1 MNNTTNGDSMTRF
14 TDLNLQP
21 EIQKALDELGFTNPT
36 EIQAQAIPVLKNRRT
51 DFHGQAQTGT
61 GKTIAFGIPLI
72 EQVEGAGNFPQALI
86 VAPTRELVVQIVE
99 SLRSISKYCTIS
111 IEPIYGGVSII
122 QQEKALKRGVHIVVG
137 TPGRLL
143 DHLRRG
149 MLKLHKLSML
159 VLDEADVMLDMGFK
173 PDIDAL
179 LKCIPDNRNIW
190 LFSATVK
197 PGIDEIKKL
206 HMKDPVVVRIAP
218 KQVTTKNTK
227 QYYAIVPQRDRLAA
241 LSRFI
246 DCAPHF
252 YGIIF
257 TPTKVLAD
265 QVSKTLAKKGYSADA
280 LHGDMSQTLRNK
292 VIKKFKDKKINLLV
306 ATDVAARGIDVVGL
320 THVINYAMPRE
331 QENYV
336 HRIGRTGR
344 AGNEGTAITFIAHSE
359 LNRLKRLAKKFK
371 ADILPLAVPTVDD
384 LIDKRVDKTAEQI
397 KTVCSDAS
405 SVSPGIVSKLRP
417 LLDTYSK
424 DELVNGMLHMLSSS
438 LGLSTEQATLTGVS
452 AADDSL
458 QELMLNVGTIDGI
471 CKDDVLKF
479 LVDSKKLERKDIKK
493 LRVIRKRSF
502 FTIPSDRADY
512 LAMVLH
518 SKTLRGRKVQVRFVA

>member
-1 MNNTTNGDSMTRF
+1 MIRF

-36 EIQAQAIPVLKNRRT
+36 EIQVQAIPVLKDNHT

-72 EQVEGAGNFPQALI
+72 EQIEGPSNFPQAL
-86 VAPTRELVVQIVE
+86 VVVPTRELVVQIVE
-99 SLRSISKYCTIS
+99 SLQSISKYRNVS

-122 QQEKALKRGVHIVVG
+122 QQEKALRKGVHIIVG

-149 MLKLHKLSML
+149 MLKLHKLKIF
-159 VLDEADVMLDMGFK
+159 VLDEADIMLDMGFK

-179 LKCIPDNRNIW
+179 LKCIPASRNIW

-197 PGIDEIKKL
+197 PGIDDIKKL
-206 HMKDPVVVRIAP
+206 HMKDPVVARITP

-227 QYYAIVPQRDRLAA
+227 QYYVIIPQKDRLTA

-246 DCAPHF
+246 DCAPDF

-257 TPTKVLAD
+257 MPTKVLAD
-265 QVSKTLAKKGYSADA
+265 QVSKTLSKKGYAADA
-280 LHGDMSQTLRNK
+280 LHGNMSQALRNK
-292 VIKKFKDKKINLLV
+292 VIKKFKDKKITLLV

-331 QENYV
+331 QESYV

-344 AGNEGTAITFIAHSE
+344 AGSEGSAITFIAHSE
-359 LNRLKRLAKKFK
+359 LNRLKRLAYKFK
-371 ADILPLAVPTVDD
+371 ADIVPLEVPTVGD

-405 SVSPGIVSKLRP
+405 SVSPSIVSRLRP

-438 LGLSTEQATLTGVS
+438 LGLSNEQETVKGVS
-452 AADDSL
+452 TVDDSL

-471 CKDDVLKF
+471 SQDDVLKF
-479 LVDSKKLERKDIKK
+479 LVNSKKLERKDIKK

-512 LAMVLH
+512 LAMALH
-518 SKTLRGRKVQVRFVA
+518 SKTLRGRKVQVRFVP

>member
-1 MNNTTNGDSMTRF
+1 MTKF

-21 EIQKALDELGFTNPT
+21 EIQKALDELGFTHPT
-36 EIQAQAIPVLKNRRT
+36 DIQAQAIPALKDKQS

-61 GKTIAFGIPLI
+61 GKTIAFGIPLL
-72 EQVEGAGNFPQALI
+72 EQIEGASNFPQALI
-86 VAPTRELVVQIVE
+86 VAPTRELVVQIVD
-99 SLRSISKYCTIS
+99 SLRSISKYRNIS

-122 QQEKALKRGVHIVVG
+122 QQEKALRRGAHIVVG

-149 MLKLHKLSML
+149 MLKLHKLNML
-159 VLDEADVMLDMGFK
+159 VLDEADIMLDMGFK

-179 LKCIPDNRNIW
+179 LKCIPTTRNIW

-197 PGIDEIKKL
+197 PGIDEIKKV

-227 QYYAIVPQRDRLAA
+227 QYYVVVQQRDRLTAV
-241 LSRFI
+241 SRFI
-246 DCAPHF
+246 DCEATF
-252 YGIIF
+252 YGIVF

-265 QVSKTLAKKGYSADA
+265 QVSKALSKKGYAADA
-280 LHGDMSQTLRNK
+280 LHGDMSQALRNK
-292 VIKKFKDKKINLLV
+292 VIKKFKDKKINILV
-306 ATDVAARGIDVVGL
+306 ATDVAARGIDVAGL

-344 AGNEGTAITFIAHSE
+344 AGNEGSAITFIAHSE

-371 ADILPLAVPTVDD
+371 ADIAPLAVPTVDD
-384 LIDKRVDKTAEQI
+384 LIDKRVDKTAEKI

-405 SVSPGIVSKLRP
+405 SISPSVVSRLRP

-424 DELVNGMLHMLSSS
+424 DQLVNGMLHMLSSS
-438 LGLSTEQATLTGVS
+438 LGLSAEQGASKEISTNEPYAS
-452 AADDSL
+452 DDSL

-471 CKDDVLKF
+471 SKDDVLKF
-479 LVDSKKLERKDIKK
+479 LVNSKKLERKDIKK
-493 LRVIRKRSF
+493 LRVIRKRSYV
-502 FTIPSDRADY
+502 TVSADRADHIA
-512 LAMVLH
+512 LALH
-518 SKTLRGRKVQVRFVA
+518 SKKLGGRKVNVRFVA